1 MHLTFCYTEDAS
13 VYSQIAANKRKTI
26 FIMSVF
32 VLIIGAIGYA
42 YGLYVGN
49 FQSLY
54 VIFGFAVIYSIIS
67 YFVSA
72 RIALAVNGAKQ
83 ISKSDNPR
91 LFRMVENLSITT
103 GLPMPKLYIMNDP
116 APNAFATGRDP
127 QHASVA
133 ATSGILELLDDNEL
147 EGVLAHEMGHVQNY
161 DIRVMMIVFA
171 CVSIIGLLSDFLLR
185 IMWFG
190 GRGDDDEGGS
200 PITIILALV
209 LAILAPIVAT
219 LVQLAVSRR
228 REFLADATGALTTR
242 YPEGLASALRKIEN
256 SSVTMRRQNSS
267 TAHLFFSNPLK
278 KKSFSKLFSTH
289 PPTSERIAR
298 LEQMGTEL

>member
-1 MHLTFCYTEDAS
+1 MELE
-13 VYSQIAANKRKTI
+13 VYSQITANKRKTI

-42 YGLYVGN
+42 YGLYVGSFN
-49 FQSLY
+49 SIY
-54 VIFGFAVIYSIIS
+54 VILGFATVYALIS
-67 YFVSA
+67 YFVSSKV
-72 RIALAVNGAKQ
+72 ALAVNGAKQ

-91 LFRMVENLSITT
+91 LYRIVENLSITT
-103 GLPMPKLYIMNDP
+103 GLPMPKVYIMDDP

-127 QHASVA
+127 NHASVA

-147 EGVLAHEMGHVQNY
+147 EGVIAHEMGHIQNY

-190 GRGDDDEGGS
+190 GRDDDEGGS
-200 PITIILALV
+200 PIAIILAVV

-219 LVQLAVSRR
+219 IVQLAVSRN
-228 REFLADATGALTTR
+228 REFLADASGALTTR
-242 YPEGLASALRKIEN
+242 YPEGLASALKKIEG
-256 SSVTMRRQNSS
+256 SGSVMRRQNSS
-267 TAHLFFSNPLK
+267 TAHLFFANPLK
-278 KKSFSKLFSTH
+278 KKSFAKLFSTH
-289 PPTSERIAR
+289 PPTEERIAR
-298 LEQMGTEL
+298 LEKMGDQL